1 MLRPAR
7 GRRSQRD
14 QTMKLDRGNPGEMPI
29 RRLLVQRI
37 RIIMAI
43 CAVGASLFVMVDLST
58 WQPGILPAFLVKLFG
73 ISMTLLTIVVVGQR
87 WAVRR
92 MYPLSVLIV
101 SIAYSLTALSAILS
115 PTDEARATAVLFAGA
130 ALFTG
135 ALVPWGLWAQLTSVA
150 VAATALGLTAL
161 LSGSGPWQVLS
172 PNPGAAVAIAFVVS
186 LVAAREVGRFRV
198 AHRRELLD
206 RRRAEGALRR
216 LALRLEQRVAD
227 RTLALE
233 RAHEA
238 GRQHQAEL
246 AHVLR
251 LHTMGEM
258 AATLAHEINQPLC
271 AITNYAQ
278 GGVQRLRS
286 GNSDP
291 EGLRDAFERI
301 AREGLRAAQV
311 LRGIRK
317 LVQRETSVT
326 PDVDVNALAVEALQ
340 VLEPQARRYGVVVRL
355 ERGSALPPV
364 HADGTQIEQVML
376 NLMLNG
382 VEAAALAKGAR
393 REVVVVTTAQGDAIE
408 VAISDTGGG
417 LAPAVRDRL
426 FTPFVSTKA
435 RGLGL
440 GLAISRS
447 IVESHGGRLWATP
460 RPGTGMTF
468 RFSIPR
474 GDAAL

>member
-1 MLRPAR
+1 
-7 GRRSQRD
+7 
-14 QTMKLDRGNPGEMPI
+14 MKLDRGNPGHMPI

-37 RIIMAI
+37 RVIMAI
-43 CAVGASLFVMVDLST
+43 CAVGASLYVVNDLRA
-58 WQPGILPAFLVKLFG
+58 WQADILPAFVIKLVG
-73 ISMTLLTIVVVGQR
+73 IALTLLTIALVGQR

-92 MYPLSVLIV
+92 IYPLSVVI
-101 SIAYSLTALSAILS
+101 IGAAYVLPAISAIVT
-115 PTDEARATAVLFAGA
+115 PTDESRATAVLFAGA
-130 ALFTG
+130 TLFTG
-135 ALVPWGLWAQLTSVA
+135 TLLPWGLWAQLASVA
-150 VAATALGLTAL
+150 IAASALGATVL
-161 LSGSGPWQVLS
+161 LSHGAAHVLS
-172 PNPGAAVAIAFVVS
+172 PNPGIAVAIAFVVS
-186 LVAAREVGRFRV
+186 LIAAREVGRYRI
-198 AHRRELLD
+198 AHRRELID

-278 GGVQRLRS
+278 GGVQRLRA
-286 GNSDP
+286 GDQDLAALG
-291 EGLRDAFERI
+291 EAFERI
-301 AREGLRAAQV
+301 AREGLRAAQI

-317 LVQRETSVT
+317 LVQRETAVSAG
-326 PDVDVNALAVEALQ
+326 VDVNALAVEALQ
-340 VLEPQARRYGVVVRL
+340 VLEPQARRHGVVVRL
-355 ERGSALPPV
+355 ERDERVPTV

-382 VEAAALAKGAR
+382 VEAAALAQGTR
-393 REVVVVTTAQGDAIE
+393 REVVIATTALGDAVE
-408 VAISDTGGG
+408 VAISDTGTG

-426 FTPFVSTKA
+426 FTPFLTTKT

-447 IVESHGGRLWATP
+447 IVESHGGRLWASP
-460 RPGTGMTF
+460 RPGAGMTF

-474 GDAAL
+474 SDGLPPP